1 VTGFRRVP
9 SLLADASSSSS
20 AAAIL
25 LSSSLVHVLI
35 GPIGQYW
42 GMRIVSLLPSAT
54 EIVYALG
61 LAEYLVGVTHECD
74 WPPEARRVRVVS
86 HSALPAVAE
95 PAEMDRLVS
104 ASIGGGQPIYRLDTD
119 AIRHLRPDLVLSQ
132 DLCAVCA
139 VPSGHVN
146 QALDVLGGISET
158 HYRWSAYMV

>member
-1 VTGFRRVP
+1 
-9 SLLADASSSSS
+9 
-20 AAAIL
+20 L

-35 GPIGQYW
+35 GPMGQYW